1 MARRAKEPLNGMPI
15 SDLAINQPVF
25 ISMMMLLAVVLG
37 LVAYNNRPVEMFPD
51 MSMPVVLVTI
61 PYSGAGPESV
71 AEQVTEP
78 IEDTLNTLSGVDM
91 LTSVSNEGSAQIVV
105 QFFETVDA
113 DQALLD
119 VREKV
124 QNALPRLPNDVGDPT
139 FMQFDLN
146 AAPIVQIALG
156 SDGSLSGL
164 ELRELVNDELV
175 PRIQRVEGVG
185 DVQVTGGLERQINV
199 DMDLPRLSAYR
210 VAPAQIV
217 AALGTANANLGLGR
231 ITTDQQ
237 SFSLR
242 TPSQLRSI
250 DDIKEVGITGSAYRI
265 GDVANVYEG
274 VSEAQEYSR
283 LNGADAVSVGVLKR
297 SGSNTLTV
305 GEESLKVIEAFV
317 AENPSLQFVVTSDQ
331 SEAIRTMVDGSIEEI
346 ILAVIAAFLVVL
358 VFFRDLRNTLTT
370 IAGLPIIMIFTF
382 VALQLFGISI
392 NMLSLL
398 ALSLSVGLVID
409 DAIVVRENIFRYAEH
424 GFSSRQAA
432 SKGTAQVTLSVVAMT
447 LTIIAVFLPVTFV
460 GGVAGFIFKA
470 FGITVACAMAISL
483 IEAFTFAPMLS
494 STLFKSKHNDEHQT
508 EVNEQTM
515 IEEGEEEVG
524 AMGRFYGR
532 ILSWTLKHRGKTML
546 MMVGVIVVSIFVA
559 RGVQT
564 TFLPNQLQ
572 DSFTIAFKLEP
583 GAALART
590 DALSRQAEEIL
601 LQDPDVIAVQAQVGG
616 QGSQESA
623 SLTVRITSSKVSEV
637 VRERVRGQLTFLPE
651 MVMSTPSIDGGGG
664 TGVTGRAVQVQIRT
678 SDPLSNIIPVSDQL
692 VQIAHEVPGLV
703 DIGSTFEPGRTEIQ
717 FYVPPERARDLGV
730 TNNDIAT
737 TVRALINGI
746 TATTLR
752 NNGNDTD
759 IVVRLPSNQ
768 RADINDIRAIT
779 LPTASGNIP
788 LTSIAQIEFAASPT
802 SVRRTNQQNEI
813 VVGANIVPGANVGA
827 VQADFQQ
834 RIDALQLPSNVQIIY
849 GGDQADQAEAFGG
862 LFLAMGL
869 SVLFVYMVL
878 ASQFGSFMQPF
889 VIMLAMPFSFLGAFA
904 GLSLTGTAL
913 DITGMIGLIMLLGLV
928 VKNSILLVDLTNK
941 LREGGMSKHEAL
953 EHAGAVRLRPILMT
967 SIAIIAGALPTAM
980 GLHIFS
986 EGEGT
991 EFRRGLATVLI
1002 GGMATSTLLTL
1013 LIVPTAYSLLEGFVD
1028 RFMGLFKR
1036 KGKQAAAEPALA
1048 TAASAPLSVAP
1059 EQTSNGNGNGH
1070 SVATENETESTQAA
1084 PVAKD
1089 EA

>member
-25 ISMMMLLAVVLG
+25 ITMMMLLAVVLG
-37 LVAYNNRPVEMFPD
+37 LIAYSNRPVEMFPD
-51 MSMPVVLVTI
+51 MSVPVVVVSM

-78 IEDTLNTLSGVDM
+78 IEDTLNTLSGVDTI
-91 LTSVSNEGSAQIVV
+91 TSVSSEGASQVMV
-105 QFFETVDA
+105 QFIESVDP
-113 DQALLD
+113 DQALQD

-124 QNALPRLPNDVGDPT
+124 QNILPRLPNDVGDPS

-146 AAPIVQIALG
+146 ASPILQVALS
-156 SDGSLSGL
+156 SDGSMSGL
-164 ELRELVNDELV
+164 ELRELVDEELV
-175 PRIQRVEGVG
+175 PRLQRVEGVG
-185 DVQVTGGLERQINV
+185 DVQVSGGQERQINV

-210 VAPAQIV
+210 IAPAQIV
-217 AALGTANANLGLGR
+217 AALSTANANLGLGR
-231 ITTDQQ
+231 ISTDQQ

-242 TPSQLRSI
+242 TPSQIRSI
-250 DDIKEVGITGSAYRI
+250 DDIKEIGITGTSYRI

-274 VSEAQEYSR
+274 VNEVQEYSR
-283 LNGADAVSVGVLKR
+283 LNGADAVSIGVLKR

-305 GEESLKVIEAFV
+305 GEQSLKTIEEFV
-317 AENPSLQFVVTSDQ
+317 TENSKLQFVVTSDQ
-331 SEAIRTMVDGSIEEI
+331 SKAIRTMVDSSIEEI
-346 ILAVIAAFLVVL
+346 LLAVIAAFLVVL
-358 VFFRDLRNTLTT
+358 IFFRDLRNTLTT

-382 VALQLFGISI
+382 VAMQLFGITI

-424 GFSSRQAA
+424 GFSARQAA
-432 SKGTAQVTLSVVAMT
+432 SKGTAQVSLSVVAMT

-460 GGVAGFIFKA
+460 SGVAGFIFKA

-494 STLFKSKHNDEHQT
+494 STLFHTKKADHDKQ
-508 EVNEQTM
+508 VDEQTI

-524 AMGRFYGR
+524 ALGRFYAR
-532 ILSWTLKHRGKTML
+532 ILRWTLNNRGKTML
-546 MMVGVIVVSIFVA
+546 ILLGVVIISVVVA
-559 RGVQT
+559 LRIEA
-564 TFLPNQLQ
+564 TFMPNQLQ
-572 DSFTIAFKLEP
+572 DSISIAFELEP

-590 DALSRQAEEIL
+590 NELSRRAEEIL
-601 LQDPDVIAVQAQVGG
+601 MQDPDIIAVQAQVGG
-616 QGSQESA
+616 VGSQESA
-623 SLTVRITSSKVSEV
+623 TLTVRLTSSKISET
-637 VRERVRGQLTFLPE
+637 VRERVREKISFLPN
-651 MVMSTPSIDGGGG
+651 MAMSTPSYTGGG
-664 TGVTGRAVQVQIRT
+664 TGVTGRTVQVQIRT
-678 SDPLSNIIPVSDQL
+678 TAPLSTIVPVSDQI
-692 VQIAHEVPGLV
+692 VAIGKEIPGLV
-703 DIGSTFEPGRTEIQ
+703 DVGSTYEPGRTEIQ
-717 FYVPPERARDLGV
+717 FYVPPSRARDLGV

-752 NNGNDTD
+752 NNGSDTD

-779 LPTASGNIP
+779 LPTPGGNIP
-788 LTSIAQIEFAASPT
+788 LTSIAEIEFAPSPT

-813 VVGANIVPGANVGA
+813 VVGANIAPGANVGA
-827 VQADFQQ
+827 VQMEFQQ
-834 RIDALQLPSNVQIIY
+834 RIAALDLPDNVQIVY
-849 GGDQADQAEAFGG
+849 GGDQADQQEAFSG
-862 LFLAMGL
+862 LFMAMGL

-941 LREGGMSKHEAL
+941 LRESGMSKHDAL

-1002 GGMATSTLLTL
+1002 GGMLSSTFLTL
-1013 LIVPTAYSLLEGFVD
+1013 LIIPTAYSLLEGFVD
-1028 RFMGLFKR
+1028 RFTGLFKR
-1036 KGKQAAAEPALA
+1036 KNKQAASEPALA
-1048 TAASAPLSVAP
+1048 TNSAPISANA
-1059 EQTSNGNGNGH
+1059 EHASNGSSNGH
-1070 SVATENETESTQAA
+1070 SVADQAEAESLQET
-1084 PVAKD
+1084 PVSKD
-1089 EA
+1089 DA